1 MVMRKPGAERLYQM
15 LARNHALA
23 DRIEGEDFA
32 YESLAVL
39 QQFQLDRI
47 ARSYSDL
54 IRQESSHKA
63 VNFFLSELYGG
74 LDFRKR
80 DQDMKKVMPLM
91 VRFLPDRTLMTMS
104 EAFELQAISLEFDI
118 AMAQYMGRKS
128 MPRLDMAAYCA
139 VYRAT
144 GDQSDRER
152 QILLIRKLGF
162 DLEKLVDKP
171 FVSLLARMMRGPAHA
186 AGFGDLQDF
195 LESGLGSFRSLENVR
210 EFVTIIYEREWDAMQ
225 KMFAG
230 EEKPFGF

>member
-1 MVMRKPGAERLYQM
+1 MRKPGAERLYRM

-23 DRIEGEDFA
+23 GRIESEDFA

-47 ARSYSDL
+47 ARSYADL
-54 IRQESSHKA
+54 IRQENSRTA

-80 DQDMKKVMPLM
+80 DQDMNKVMPLM
-91 VRFLPDRTLMTMS
+91 VHFLPDRTLMTMS

-118 AMAQYMGRKS
+118 AMAQYMSRKS
-128 MPRLDMAAYCA
+128 IPRLDMAAYCG

-152 QILLIRKLGF
+152 QIMLIRKLGF
-162 DLEKLVDKP
+162 DLEKLVKKP
-171 FVSLLARMMRGPAHA
+171 LVSFLARMMRGPAHA

-195 LESGLGSFRSLENVR
+195 LESGLGSFRSLNDVR
-210 EFVTIIYEREWDAMQ
+210 EFVTIIYQRERDAMQ